1 MKCAIIGIGFVGNA
15 ILQSF
20 LKRQISVVCYD
31 KYKSFDKL
39 DECLETELCFLCLPT
54 LFEEETR
61 EYNKSSLI
69 ETCDYLNQHN
79 YEGIVVIKS
88 TVEPKTTE
96 SLATMFPCLKFVHNP
111 EFLTAR
117 TAVEDFENQTHIV
130 LGECKSN
137 KQTSINM
144 LIGFFREHYPSAM
157 ITHCSSL
164 ESECMK
170 IFCNTFYAVKIQYFT
185 ELYTLCKKID
195 CDYDTVTSLMLKNN
209 WINPMHTKIPGPDTM
224 ISYGG
229 FCFPKDTNALLAF
242 MQKQDT
248 PSKVLESVI
257 EERNEMRPHKYF

>member
-20 LKRQISVVCYD
+20 LKRQINVVCYD

-39 DECLETELCFLCLPT
+39 EECLQTELCFLCLPT
-54 LFEEETR
+54 LFEDETR
-61 EYNKSSLI
+61 EYNKTSLI
-69 ETCDYLNQHN
+69 ETCEYLNENN
-79 YEGIVVIKS
+79 YQGIVVIKS
-88 TVEPKTTE
+88 TVEPKTTQTL
-96 SLATMFPCLKFVHNP
+96 SALYPSLKFVHNP

-117 TAVEDFENQTHIV
+117 TAVEDFENQSHVV
-130 LGECKSN
+130 LGECKN
-137 KQTSINM
+137 NNETSIDI
-144 LIGFFREHYPSAM
+144 LIDFFRKHYPSAK
-157 ITHCSSL
+157 ITHCSSV

-185 ELYTLCKKID
+185 ELYSLCKKMD
-195 CDYDTVTSLMLKNN
+195 CDYDTVTSLMLKND
-209 WINPMHTKIPGPDTM
+209 WINPMHTKIPGPDRM

-242 MQKQDT
+242 MQKQGT